1 MSEADDDDVDDD
13 AVDDDEVDDDEVD
26 DDDDVDYDLLKKY
39 LASAHGDLMGAHR
52 DVSTEMVSSI
62 LMK

>member
-1 MSEADDDDVDDD
+1 MSEVDDDEVDDD

-39 LASAHGDLMGAHR
+39 LASADGDLMGAR
-52 DVSTEMVSSI
+52 IVMFPP
-62 LMK
+62 

>member
-13 AVDDDEVDDDEVD
+13 AVDDDEVYDYEVD

-39 LASAHGDLMGAHR
+39 LASADGDLMGAR
-52 DVSTEMVSSI
+52 IVMFPPRWF
-62 LMK
+62 LQY

>member
-26 DDDDVDYDLLKKY
+26 DDDDVDYDLLKRY
-39 LASAHGDLMGAHR
+39 LASADGDLMGAR
-52 DVSTEMVSSI
+52 IVMFPPRWF
-62 LMK
+62 LQYG

>member
-26 DDDDVDYDLLKKY
+26 DDDDVVYDLLKKY
-39 LASAHGDLMGAHR
+39 LASADGDLMGAHIVMFPSR
-52 DVSTEMVSSI
+52 WFRQYW
-62 LMK
+62 

>member
-26 DDDDVDYDLLKKY
+26 DADDDVDYDLLKKY
-39 LASAHGDLMGAHR
+39 LASADGDLMGAR
-52 DVSTEMVSSI
+52 IVMFPPRWFRQYW
-62 LMK
+62 